1 MPATLDRWNF
11 TFGGN
16 FVSAWAYECRARDD
30 SATRWFVSRT
40 AINELPPG
48 TRSVLVHVG
57 RDWLPAVV
65 DRSRQVAVE
74 AMLLH
79 DVIADEEFSGI
90 GSAVSPESEPGT
102 AAANLEP
109 KTAVSGRVDPPDAQP
124 DRRGRP
130 AASHQVTAAAISM
143 AGTRFMVV
151 LVGLTT
157 ASGPGEADLLIAGL
171 QQRFGVPVVLM
182 GQEED
187 GTPVYYGN
195 EDLKELLA
203 AVPVDRMPWKGYT
216 LP

>member
-1 MPATLDRWNF
+1 V
-11 TFGGN
+11 GN
-16 FVSAWAYECRARDD
+16 
-30 SATRWFVSRT
+30 
-40 AINELPPG
+40 
-48 TRSVLVHVG
+48 
-57 RDWLPAVV
+57 DWVPAVV

-79 DVIADEEFSGI
+79 DVIADEEFTGMS
-90 GSAVSPESEPGT
+90 SAVSPEPEPGT
-102 AAANLEP
+102 AAANLKP
-109 KTAVSGRVDPPDAQP
+109 KTAASGGIDPPDAQP

-130 AASHQVTAAAISM
+130 AASQPVTAAAISM
-143 AGTRFMVV
+143 AGAKFLVV

-157 ASGPGEADLLIAGL
+157 ASGPGEADLLIADL
-171 QQRFGVPVVLM
+171 QRRFGVPIVLM

-203 AVPVDRMPWKGYT
+203 AVPVDRMPWKEYT